1 MKKDIGHMAA
11 NVHVMIG
18 IGHMAANDHLLAGIG
33 HMAANGHMMVDI
45 GHMAENY
52 EEMVGGN
59 EQLCG
64 RFWLRGKKYSHVTA
78 MSGFIYNVLTCV
90 GAAKLEGS
98 SSRDPVIPMD
108 SELYDAYLHTDIG

>member
-1 MKKDIGHMAA
+1 
-11 NVHVMIG
+11 
-18 IGHMAANDHLLAGIG
+18 
-33 HMAANGHMMVDI
+33 MAANGHMMVDI

-59 EQLCG
+59 EQVCG
-64 RFWLRGKKYSHVTA
+64 RFWLRGKKYRHVMA
-78 MSGFIYNVLTCV
+78 MYCIQLDSYNVLTCV

-108 SELYDAYLHTDIG
+108 SELYGAYLHKDMG